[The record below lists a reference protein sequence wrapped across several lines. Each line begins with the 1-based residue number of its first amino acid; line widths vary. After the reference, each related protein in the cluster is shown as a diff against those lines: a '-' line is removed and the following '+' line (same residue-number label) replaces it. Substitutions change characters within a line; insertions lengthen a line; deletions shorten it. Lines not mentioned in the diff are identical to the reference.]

1 MGISALAN
9 GIAYVT
15 FKTPASISV
24 ASIITMVIWYVF
36 IEQYFVKEI
45 GYKRWKNLIYLL
57 FMITIFY
64 ATSAI
69 SNMWL
74 GFLIYIVVYSVV
86 TYLLFKNLIISSLR
100 KVFERKV

>member
-1 MGISALAN
+1 
-9 GIAYVT
+9 
-15 FKTPASISV
+15 
-24 ASIITMVIWYVF
+24 
-36 IEQYFVKEI
+36 
-45 GYKRWKNLIYLL
+45 
-57 FMITIFY
+57 MITIFY